1 MPKVISS
8 TELRNSYNDVS
19 TWSHHSNEP
28 AFVTKNGAGD
38 LAIMSIEAFDALQM
52 RLEMYEFIE
61 TGRKDI
67 LAGHVVSARDH
78 VASLREKYGL

>member
-19 TWSHHSNEP
+19 TWCHHNNEP
-28 AFVTKNGAGD
+28 AFVFLLSLQQQLSTF
-38 LAIMSIEAFDALQM
+38 LRALQM

-61 TGRKDI
+61 AGRKDI
-67 LAGHVVSARDH
+67 LAGHVISARDH